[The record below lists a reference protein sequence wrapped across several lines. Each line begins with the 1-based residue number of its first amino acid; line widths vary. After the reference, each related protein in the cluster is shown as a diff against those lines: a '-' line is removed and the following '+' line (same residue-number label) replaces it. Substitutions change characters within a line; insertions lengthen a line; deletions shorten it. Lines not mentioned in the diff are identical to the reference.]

1 MHYILFLQE
10 LNEIYQLG
18 EQNLNHV
25 FGNSTST
32 LFNQIVEG
40 TFGPELE
47 HKIEVFGVL
56 IKNLK

>member
-47 HKIEVFGVL
+47 HEI
-56 IKNLK
+56 